1 MVLLCA
7 TLPPRSL
14 DSRFQETPCVDAGFS
29 LVARAPHPPSAP
41 SPRSSRGEGQQ
52 GTCLARIWFVA
63 PLVAGEKGNKAQVS
77 RESCLLPLAP
87 LAGRG
92 CRRRV
97 RGRATCDTFPSG

>member
-14 DSRFQETPCVDAGFS
+14 DSRFQETPCVHAGFS
-29 LVARAPHPPSAP
+29 LVAQAPHPPSAP

-63 PLVAGEKGNKAQVS
+63 PLPACGERVPKAGEGPCHERYSSLSQGF
-77 RESCLLPLAP
+77 LPSVAS
-87 LAGRG
+87 
-92 CRRRV
+92 
-97 RGRATCDTFPSG
+97 RATFQGSG